1 MAEDERMEILKKL
14 EKGEISAARAEEM
27 LEALD
32 AGVDVEPPEAK
43 AEGKVITDITE
54 WSPDGPISELRLS
67 SFVGDVVARAGED
80 TLVVATVKARAK
92 DAADAKNL
100 FDKGEL
106 TFDEKDGKAHVKAD
120 MTKSILD
127 LFRGAKVWVDF
138 DVTLPADVPFVAS
151 YGTGKLATEGIARV
165 GANGGNGKVEPDAA
179 YVDVNLGTGKLLS
192 RGARELDVN
201 GGNLKVFVDEADA
214 LEKFRLNVGN
224 GAVEL
229 KQSRLPENADY
240 AFNFGSGR
248 VSVEFGRKPTDCLI
262 KIESLAGKL
271 DTDIPF
277 DKKGTT
283 MVYAD
288 GEAKAN
294 VKINAAHSKVE
305 IKVKEDK

>member
-27 LEALD
+27 LEGLD
-32 AGVDVEPPEAK
+32 AGVDVEPPEAE

-54 WSPDGPISELRLS
+54 WSPDGPVGELRLS
-67 SFVGDVVARAGED
+67 SFVGDVVARAGEQ
-80 TLVVATVKARAK
+80 TLVIATVKARAK
-92 DAADAKNL
+92 KVADAKKL
-100 FDKGEL
+100 FDKVEL

-138 DVTLPADVPFVAS
+138 DVTVPADVPFVAS

-165 GANGGNGKVEPDAA
+165 GANGGNGKVETDAA
-179 YVDVNLGTGKLLS
+179 YVDVNLGNGKLLS
-192 RGARELDVN
+192 RGARELEVN
-201 GGNLKVFVDEADA
+201 GGNLKVFVGGADD
-214 LEKFRLNVGN
+214 LQKVRLNVGN
-224 GAVEL
+224 GFLEL
-229 KQSRLPENADY
+229 KQALLPENADY
-240 AFNFGSGR
+240 AFNFGSGK
-248 VSVEFGRKPTDCLI
+248 VSAEFGRRPTDCLI

-271 DTDIPF
+271 DTDVPF

-294 VKINAAHSKVE
+294 VKINAAHSNVE

>member
-1 MAEDERMEILKKL
+1 MAEDERMELLKKL

-67 SFVGDVVARAGED
+67 SFVGDIVARAGEQ

-92 DAADAKNL
+92 NAADAKNL
-100 FDKGEL
+100 FDKVEL

-138 DVTLPADVPFVAS
+138 DVTVPADVPFVAS

-165 GANGGNGKVEPDAA
+165 GA
-179 YVDVNLGTGKLLS
+179 
-192 RGARELDVN
+192 N

-229 KQSRLPENADY
+229 KQARLPENADY
-240 AFNFGSGR
+240 AFNFGNGK
-248 VSVEFGRKPTDCLI
+248 VSAEFGRKPTDCLI

-294 VKINAAHSKVE
+294 VKINAAHSEVE

>member
-32 AGVDVEPPEAK
+32 AGVDVEPPEARV
-43 AEGKVITDITE
+43 EGKVITDITE

-67 SFVGDVVARAGED
+67 SFVGDVVARAGEE

-92 DAADAKNL
+92 NAADAKNL
-100 FDKGEL
+100 FDKVEL

-165 GANGGNGKVEPDAA
+165 GANGGNGKVETDAA
-179 YVDVNLGTGKLLS
+179 YVDVNLGNGKLLS